1 MYHDH
6 SPERIKKTRLLAL
19 SLLAVA
25 VLQAIPAL
33 VSMLGTDT
41 DSEVIHRWVYWMLFL
56 ATVEF
61 GFAMYLLLFPD
72 WSSIWVVAMV
82 SLLNAALLAIVVS
95 VRVLGQEQNVIV
107 NYLQL
112 NIKVNSGMQQVLLL
126 LAFVLMSSILS
137 FIAGRTAIRWKR
149 NELEEYQA
157 S

>member
-1 MYHDH
+1 MYHNH
-6 SPERIKKTRLLAL
+6 SEERLKKTRGLA
-19 SLLAVA
+19 SAVLVIA
-25 VLQAIPAL
+25 ILQAIPAI
-33 VSMLGTDT
+33 VSLLGA
-41 DSEVIHRWVYWMLFL
+41 DSETGVVHRWVYWMLFL

-61 GFAMYLLLFPD
+61 GFSMYLLLFPD

-95 VRVLGQEQNVIV
+95 VRVLGQEQNTIV

-112 NIKVNSGMQQVLLL
+112 NIKGNRGMQQVLLL
-126 LAFVLMSSILS
+126 LTFILVSSILS

-149 NELEEYQA
+149 SELEEHQA

>member
-6 SPERIKKTRLLAL
+6 SEERLKKTRG
-19 SLLAVA
+19 LAVALLVIA
-25 VLQAIPAL
+25 VLQATPAV
-33 VSMLGTDT
+33 VSLLGADT
-41 DSEVIHRWVYWMLFL
+41 ETGVVHRWVYWLLFL

-61 GFAMYLLLFPD
+61 GFSMYLLLFPD

-82 SLLNAALLAIVVS
+82 SLLNSALLAVVVS
-95 VRVLGQEQNVIV
+95 VRVLGQEQNAIV

-112 NIKVNSGMQQVLLL
+112 NIRVNSGMQQVLML
-126 LAFVLMSSILS
+126 LAYILLSSVLS